1 MNGLVIDVEAT
12 GGSAMT
18 HSMIQIGAV
27 DLEGNDFY
35 AEMRPLEGRDID
47 PRALEAIGLSESTI
61 QKYPDPRVGVLA
73 FNRWLR
79 ETYGGKRIPVW
90 SDNPGF
96 DWQFVNG
103 YLWLY
108 TDGNP
113 MGWSMRRIGDF
124 YAGLEGKVG
133 AASKW
138 KRLRDTKHTHNALD
152 DARGNAEALRK
163 ILNRAK

>member
-1 MNGLVIDVEAT
+1 MPKGLVIDVEAT

-27 DLEGNDFY
+27 DLDGNEFF
-35 AEMRPLEGRDID
+35 AKMRPLEGRDID
-47 PRALEAIGLSESTI
+47 PAALRSIGLTEDEI
-61 QKYPDPRVGVLA
+61 WRWPDPQGEIVR
-73 FNRWLR
+73 FKRWLLDL
-79 ETYGGKRIPVW
+79 YGGKRIPVW

-108 TDGNP
+108 TDSNP

-124 YAGLEGKVG
+124 YAGKMGDVT

-152 DARGNAEALRK
+152 DAKGNAEALQK
-163 ILNRAK
+163 ILRL